1 MKLKN
6 LLFVLLALAL
16 VLSLGVC
23 AAAEGGDAPDVVV
36 SGTLEL
42 GDAQYTFYSDGN
54 LVLEGNGPVYGV
66 YMDEPME
73 PYFNDIKT
81 LTVGEGI
88 TSLNG
93 LVFTNC
99 KNLETVKL
107 PKSFHITEDN
117 FINCPHLK
125 QFIVNPDNPTHAV
138 DAVGALYKKDMTVLY
153 KYVTGS
159 SATVYTVANE
169 TEVIWEYAFSNCAA
183 LEKVVLPD
191 SVTTIQNEAFLHC
204 LALREIN
211 LPNSLTSLEAQAF
224 FGCSSLQQITLPN
237 QITEIGVRL
246 FGQCTGLTSF
256 TIPAH
261 ITKIGM
267 GAFENCTALEEIELH
282 DGITEIGN
290 AAFSYCRSLKQ
301 IVLPERISEIADR
314 LFYNDIRLQ
323 QITIPAGVRRIGKN
337 AFAGYADTEN
347 GATPL
352 KDVYI
357 YMGETTWNSD
367 VTVEEGN
374 DRLLAANLTFMAP
387 SLLESG
393 NCGAEG
399 SNAQY
404 QLYTD
409 GTLIISGTGDVRS
422 DAFRGRAD
430 IEEVIIC
437 SYITGLGDY
446 AFDQCSNL
454 KRVILPATVQTISGK
469 SFYDC
474 PSLIRFFLSN
484 GNDYLAID
492 AVGRLYN
499 KDMTVLIKW
508 PAVSGTIKD
517 AIPDTVTTIVSGAS
531 YGCSTLEEFSIP
543 GTLTTV
549 EREAFVGCDALTD
562 VVVKMSERK
571 WNQTVTVAAGNDC
584 LLQANLHFRP
594 DEDDGYR
601 WVSIPTSS
609 TGLQKG
615 DLYLDF
621 SDFAGQIDPEN
632 RIALLGD
639 LKAGNWFV
647 DIDAGVLK
655 GSYEVYVGG
664 SGFMEERWIFPDE
677 SKPILVSALCEAG
690 VTWITLPYSA
700 DGLQNGD
707 WYLDLDAFV
716 DAVGRGKTEEE
727 KAEVRNLLLQHVT
740 FRYNPGGNA
749 FVYRFDYDKLPVED
763 GDPISGS
770 VDLPIGLFLEDEN
783 AFPYD
788 YNALKNC
795 VQQYRAPDAPDEPD
809 EPDQPEEN
817 ESWFQKHIVGPMR
830 LAISTILSFFRRL
843 FSKSKR

>member
-1 MKLKN
+1 MKLKK
-6 LLFVLLALAL
+6 LFFVLLALAL
-16 VLSLGVC
+16 VLILGVC
-23 AAAEGGDAPDVVV
+23 AAAEGDDEPEVVL

-42 GDAQYTFYSDGN
+42 GNAQYTFYSDGN
-54 LVLEGNGPVYGV
+54 LVLEGSGPVYGTF
-66 YMDEPME
+66 MDEPME

-81 LTVGEGI
+81 LTVGEEI

-117 FINCPHLK
+117 FMNCSHLK
-125 QFIVNPDNPTHAV
+125 RFIVDPDNPNHAA
-138 DAVGALYKKDMTVLY
+138 DAAGALYNKAMTVLY

-159 SATVYTVANE
+159 SSTAYNVANG
-169 TEVIWEYAFSNCAA
+169 TEVIWEYAFSNCAP

-191 SVTTIQNEAFLHC
+191 SVTTIQDEAFIHC

-211 LPNSLTSLEAQAF
+211 LPNSLTSLGGNAF
-224 FGCSSLQQITLPN
+224 FNCRSLQQITLPD
-237 QITEIGVRL
+237 QLTRIRAYT
-246 FGQCTGLTSF
+246 FMQCVEMTSVS
-256 TIPAH
+256 IPASLRE
-261 ITKIGM
+261 IDG
-267 GAFENCTALEEIELH
+267 GAFQSCEAL
-282 DGITEIGN
+282 T
-290 AAFSYCRSLKQ
+290 
-301 IVLPERISEIADR
+301 
-314 LFYNDIRLQ
+314 
-323 QITIPAGVRRIGKN
+323 
-337 AFAGYADTEN
+337 
-347 GATPL
+347 
-352 KDVYI
+352 DVYI
-357 YMGETTWNSD
+357 MMDENTWNNE
-367 VTVEEGN
+367 VTVGGQN
-374 DRLLAANLTFMAP
+374 DYLLAATPHFLAP
-387 SLLESG
+387 SILESG
-393 NCGAEG
+393 NCGADG
-399 SNAQY
+399 SDARY
-404 QLYTD
+404 QLYSD
-409 GTLIISGTGDVRS
+409 GTLIITGTGNIRNE
-422 DAFRGRAD
+422 AFRGRAD
-430 IEEVIIC
+430 IEEILIHN
-437 SYITGLGDY
+437 SITGVGDY

-454 KRVILPATVQTISGK
+454 KRVILPATVQTVSGK

-517 AIPDTVTTIVSGAS
+517 AIPDTVTTIVSGAF

-549 EREAFVGCDALTD
+549 EREAFGGCEALTD

-571 WNQTVTVAAGNDC
+571 WNQAVTVAEGNEC
-584 LLQANLHFRP
+584 LLRASLHFRP
-594 DEDDGYR
+594 DEDDGYH

-609 TGLQKG
+609 TGLKKG

-621 SDFAGQIDPEN
+621 YDYAGQIDREN
-632 RIALLGD
+632 RIELLQA
-639 LKAGNWFV
+639 LKAGNWLI

-655 GSYEVYVGG
+655 GSYEIYVGG

-677 SKPILVSALCEAG
+677 SKPVLASALREAETKW
-690 VTWITLPYSA
+690 VTLRYGE
-700 DGLQNGD
+700 DGCSDGD

-727 KAEVRNLLLQHVT
+727 KAEVRDLLLQHVT

-749 FVYRFDYDKLPVED
+749 YVYRFDYDRLPVED

-770 VDLPIGLFLEDEN
+770 VDLPIGLALEDEN

-788 YNALKNC
+788 YNALKDC
-795 VQQYRAPDAPDEPD
+795 VRQYRAPDKPDEP
-809 EPDQPEEN
+809 EQKQEE
-817 ESWFQKHIVGPMR
+817 ESWFQKHIVGPMKS
-830 LAISTILSFFRRL
+830 AVSSILSFFRKL
-843 FSKSKR
+843 FKKNKR

>member
-1 MKLKN
+1 MKETRTMKLKK
-6 LLFVLLALAL
+6 LFFVLLALAL
-16 VLSLGVC
+16 VLILGVC
-23 AAAEGGDAPDVVV
+23 AAAEGDDEPEVVL

-42 GDAQYTFYSDGN
+42 GNAQYTFYSDGN
-54 LVLEGNGPVYGV
+54 LVLEGSGPVYGTF
-66 YMDEPME
+66 MDEPME

-81 LTVGEGI
+81 LTVGEEI

-117 FINCPHLK
+117 FMNCSHLK
-125 QFIVNPDNPTHAV
+125 RFIVDPDNPNHAA
-138 DAVGALYKKDMTVLY
+138 DAAGALYNKAMTVLY

-159 SATVYTVANE
+159 SSTAYNVANG
-169 TEVIWEYAFSNCAA
+169 TEVIWEYAFSNCAP

-191 SVTTIQNEAFLHC
+191 SVTTIQDEAFIHC

-211 LPNSLTSLEAQAF
+211 LPNSLTSLGGNAF
-224 FGCSSLQQITLPN
+224 FNCRSLQQITLPD
-237 QITEIGVRL
+237 QLTRIRAYT
-246 FGQCTGLTSF
+246 FMQCVEMTSVS
-256 TIPAH
+256 IPASLRE
-261 ITKIGM
+261 IDG
-267 GAFENCTALEEIELH
+267 GAFQSCEAL
-282 DGITEIGN
+282 T
-290 AAFSYCRSLKQ
+290 
-301 IVLPERISEIADR
+301 
-314 LFYNDIRLQ
+314 
-323 QITIPAGVRRIGKN
+323 
-337 AFAGYADTEN
+337 
-347 GATPL
+347 
-352 KDVYI
+352 DVYI
-357 YMGETTWNSD
+357 MMDENTWNNE
-367 VTVEEGN
+367 VTVGGQN
-374 DRLLAANLTFMAP
+374 DYLLAATPHFLAP
-387 SLLESG
+387 SILESG
-393 NCGAEG
+393 NCGADG
-399 SNAQY
+399 SDARY
-404 QLYTD
+404 QLYSD
-409 GTLIISGTGDVRS
+409 GTLIITGTGNIRNE
-422 DAFRGRAD
+422 AFRGRAD
-430 IEEVIIC
+430 IEEILIHN
-437 SYITGLGDY
+437 SITGVGDY

-454 KRVILPATVQTISGK
+454 KRVILPATVQTVSGK

-517 AIPDTVTTIVSGAS
+517 AIPDTVTTIVSGAF

-549 EREAFVGCDALTD
+549 EREAFGGCEALTD

-571 WNQTVTVAAGNDC
+571 WNQAVTVAEGNEC
-584 LLQANLHFRP
+584 LLRASLHFRP
-594 DEDDGYR
+594 DEDDGYH

-609 TGLQKG
+609 TGLKKG

-621 SDFAGQIDPEN
+621 YDYAGQIDREN
-632 RIALLGD
+632 RIELLQA
-639 LKAGNWFV
+639 LKAGNWLI

-655 GSYEVYVGG
+655 GSYEIYVGG

-677 SKPILVSALCEAG
+677 SKPVLASALREAETKW
-690 VTWITLPYSA
+690 VTLRYGE
-700 DGLQNGD
+700 DGCSDGD

-727 KAEVRNLLLQHVT
+727 KAEVRDLLLQHVT

-749 FVYRFDYDKLPVED
+749 YVYRFDYDRLPVED

-770 VDLPIGLFLEDEN
+770 VDLPIGLALEDEN

-788 YNALKNC
+788 YNALKDC
-795 VQQYRAPDAPDEPD
+795 VRQYRAPDKPDEP
-809 EPDQPEEN
+809 EQKQEE
-817 ESWFQKHIVGPMR
+817 ESWFQKHIVGPMKS
-830 LAISTILSFFRRL
+830 AVSSILSFFRKL
-843 FSKSKR
+843 FKKNKR